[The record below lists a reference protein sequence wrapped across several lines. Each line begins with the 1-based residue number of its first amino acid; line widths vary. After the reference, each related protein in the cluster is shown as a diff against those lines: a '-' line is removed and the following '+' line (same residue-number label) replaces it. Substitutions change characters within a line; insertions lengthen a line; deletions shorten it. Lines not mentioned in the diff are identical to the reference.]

1 MSSCSQ
7 QVTLKLLNKN
17 YMWLSLPLITIMNI
31 KIYVDI
37 LKLSEI
43 CMYVVMTVSQLA
55 TPPLERHFE
64 IRCSSKNW
72 TDILH
77 IMDETNSA

>member
-17 YMWLSLPLITIMNI
+17 YMRLSLPLITLMNV
-31 KIYVDI
+31 KSYVDI

-43 CMYVVMTVSQLA
+43 CMYIVMTVSQLA
-55 TPPLERHFE
+55 IPPLERHFE
-64 IRCSSKNW
+64 IRCSSKN
-72 TDILH
+72 
-77 IMDETNSA
+77 

>member
-17 YMWLSLPLITIMNI
+17 YMWLSLPLIKIMNI

-43 CMYVVMTVSQLA
+43 CTYIVMMVSQLA
-55 TPPLERHFE
+55 TPPLKSDFE

-72 TDILH
+72 TDVLH
-77 IMDETNSA
+77 IMDETN

>member
-1 MSSCSQ
+1 
-7 QVTLKLLNKN
+7 
-17 YMWLSLPLITIMNI
+17 MNI

>member
-17 YMWLSLPLITIMNI
+17 YMWLSLPLITLMNV

-43 CMYVVMTVSQLA
+43 CMYIVMTVSQLA
-55 TPPLERHFE
+55 TPPLLQTSIDRAKEGKGKYHL
-64 IRCSSKNW
+64 S
-72 TDILH
+72 LGQH
-77 IMDETNSA
+77 IFP